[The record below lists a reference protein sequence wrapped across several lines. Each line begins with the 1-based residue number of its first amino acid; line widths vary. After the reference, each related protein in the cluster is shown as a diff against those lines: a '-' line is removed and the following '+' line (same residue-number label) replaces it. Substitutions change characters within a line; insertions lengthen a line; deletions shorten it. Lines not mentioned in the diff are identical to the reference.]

1 MEVQGPLRAVRSW
14 DIALPDR
21 EEDRKVEEAML
32 LTAGEL
38 GYAKATVREVSERAG
53 ITQDRFHRRFGSKAA
68 CFARA
73 YEAAAE
79 HVVVEMTEA
88 CEGEGDWREGFRAGL
103 AVLLRFVAE
112 QPLTAKALVV
122 EVRTARGD
130 AWAHH
135 QRLVERLTAALE
147 TAREQ
152 PGARPS
158 ATPMT
163 AGFIVGAIEESL
175 SIEVAAGRAADA
187 ERLHADLTR
196 LAFLQLFGEEESDR
210 EASSEDFVDGE
221 S

>member
-1 MEVQGPLRAVRSW
+1 MEAPGPLRAVRTW

-38 GYAKATVREVSERAG
+38 GYAKATVREVSERCG
-53 ITQDRFHRRFGSKAA
+53 ITQERFHRRFGSKGA

-73 YEAAAE
+73 YETAAE
-79 HVVVEMTEA
+79 RLVTEVTDS
-88 CEGEGDWREGFRAGL
+88 CEAAGDWREGFRAGL
-103 AVLLRFVAE
+103 ATLLRFVAE
-112 QPLTAKALVV
+112 QPLLAKALVI

-152 PGARPS
+152 PGARPN

-163 AGFIVGAIEESL
+163 AGFIVGAIEESF
-175 SIEVAAGRAADA
+175 SIEIAAGRAANA
-187 ERLHADLTR
+187 ERLLDDLTR
-196 LAFLQLFGEEESDR
+196 LAFLQLFGEEEAG
-210 EASSEDFVDGE
+210 EVSSSGE
-221 S
+221 SKI